1 MIMKTLLTFALAGLL
16 ATSSFAANEN
26 EDLMALSKVNATFK
40 HINVT
45 LKDGVGKAKIAILNE
60 NGKILHQRSI
70 KVTEDLMIPYN
81 LDQMPC
87 GEYQVKISTVEDE
100 VIYTVKTFE
109 KETMPV
115 EYPLMAY
122 AKQIDYETI
131 NLAVVG
137 LENPGVDVKI
147 RMESGHRIIYQESI
161 TQPEGFKKDYKL
173 KGVSPKDVYFE
184 VQDALGRT
192 RILHF

>member
-1 MIMKTLLTFALAGLL
+1 MKTLLTFALAGLL

-26 EDLMALSKVNATFK
+26 LMALSSVNANFK

-60 NGKILHQRSI
+60 DGKILHQRSLNV
-70 KVTEDLMIPYN
+70 KKDLMIPYN

-87 GEYQVKISTVEDE
+87 GEYQVKISTDDDE
-100 VIYTVKTFE
+100 LTYTVETFE
-109 KETMPV
+109 KETMPI

-122 AKQIDYETI
+122 GRQIDYDTI
-131 NLAVVG
+131 NLTVVG
-137 LENPGVDVKI
+137 LDDPGVDVKI
-147 RMESGHRIIYQESI
+147 RMENGHAIIYQELV
-161 TQPEGFKKDYKL
+161 TQPEGFIKAYKL
-173 KGVSPKDVYFE
+173 KGISPQDVYFE
-184 VQDALGRT
+184 VKDVLGRT

>member
-26 EDLMALSKVNATFK
+26 LMALSSVNANFK

-60 NGKILHQRSI
+60 DGKILHQRSLNV
-70 KVTEDLMIPYN
+70 KKDLMIPYN

-87 GEYQVKISTVEDE
+87 GEYQVKISTDDDE
-100 VIYTVKTFE
+100 LTYTVETFE
-109 KETMPV
+109 KETMPI

-122 AKQIDYETI
+122 GRQIDYDTI
-131 NLAVVG
+131 NLTVVG
-137 LENPGVDVKI
+137 LDDPGVDVKI
-147 RMESGHRIIYQESI
+147 RMENGHAIIYQELV
-161 TQPEGFKKDYKL
+161 TQPEGFIKAYKL
-173 KGVSPKDVYFE
+173 KGISPQDVYFE
-184 VQDALGRT
+184 VKDVLGRT

>member
-26 EDLMALSKVNATFK
+26 LMALSSVNANFK

-60 NGKILHQRSI
+60 DGKILHQRSLNV
-70 KVTEDLMIPYN
+70 KKDLMIPYN

-87 GEYQVKISTVEDE
+87 GEYQVKISTDDDE
-100 VIYTVKTFE
+100 LTYTVETFE
-109 KETMPV
+109 KETMPI
-115 EYPLMAY
+115 EYPLMAFGR
-122 AKQIDYETI
+122 QIDYDTI
-131 NLAVVG
+131 NLTVVG
-137 LENPGVDVKI
+137 LDDPGVDVKI
-147 RMESGHRIIYQESI
+147 RMENGHAIIYQELV
-161 TQPEGFKKDYKL
+161 TQPEGFIKDYKL
-173 KGVSPKDVYFE
+173 KGISPQDVYFE
-184 VQDALGRT
+184 VKDVLGRT